1 MKKEE
6 TVKNNREFDTI
17 IKIGQVQKNSE
28 FIIYY
33 VSNDKNIN
41 RFGISVGKKIGN
53 AVTRNYY
60 KRIIRNMCDINKNLY
75 SNSKDYIIIMRKGL
89 TLLSFDEANKSF
101 FIFIKKINKEKVQLW
116 RKKSNTVY

>member
-6 TVKNNREFDTI
+6 IVKNNREFDTI
-17 IKIGQVQKNSE
+17 IKSGNNKKNSE

-33 VSNDKNIN
+33 INNEKGYN

-60 KRIIRNMCDINKNLY
+60 KRVIRNICDINKNLY

-89 TLLSFDEANKSF
+89 ALLSFSEANNSY
-101 FIFIKKINKEKVQLW
+101 IDLMEKINKEKVQL
-116 RKKSNTVY
+116 

>member
-17 IKIGQVQKNSE
+17 IKTGQVQKNSE

-33 VSNDKNIN
+33 VSNDKKIN

-89 TLLSFDEANKSF
+89 TLLNFDEANKSF
-101 FIFIKKINKEKVQLW
+101 SDLLKKINKEKVQL
-116 RKKSNTVY
+116 